1 MGSEE
6 VGSSGVRRGQEIM
19 AVLLLSITAVL
30 TAWCGF
36 QASKWGGE
44 MSIAFSEASSARIQA
59 GNLEGEARDAR
70 QFDLTVYAQ
79 WAVADLTG
87 DEVRA
92 RYIEQRF
99 TPRLITAFE
108 AWRAD
113 GMSENGPFARTE
125 YVPDGAQEARALTER
140 ADRKFADALIFNQR
154 GDNYSLMTVL
164 FALVLFLTALAQ
176 RSIPSR
182 IAGLLLALAT
192 VASLTGMIITF
203 TFPIKI

>member
-1 MGSEE
+1 MRNDEE
-6 VGSSGVRRGQEIM
+6 ALSGARRTQEIV
-19 AVLLLSITAVL
+19 AVMLLSVTAVL

-79 WAVADLTG
+79 WAVADLNG
-87 DEVRA
+87 DEDLA
-92 RYIEQRF
+92 SYIEQRF
-99 TPRLITAFE
+99 TPRLATAFE

-113 GMSENGPFARTE
+113 GRSENGPFARTE
-125 YVPDGAQEARALTER
+125 YVPDGTQEARELAER
-140 ADRKFADALIFNQR
+140 ADRKFAAALIFNQR

-182 IAGLLLALAT
+182 LAGVLLALAT